1 MDIDPRFGDAEEI
14 GPIEDL
20 QDLRLDEEDPT
31 RVVKVGINLETTT
44 KEALIT
50 FLRKNQDVFAW
61 SHKDMVGI
69 DPSISC
75 HQLNIDSH
83 FFPIQQKRR
92 LLDKERSR
100 ALKEEVK
107 KLREN
112 GFIQEAYYPSWVV
125 NPVLVPKTNRKWQTC
140 VDFTDLNKACPKDC
154 FPLPRIDQLVD
165 ATAGHEVLSFMDA
178 YSGYN
183 QIIMHPP
190 YEEHTSFQTDTGLYC
205 YKVTSFGLK
214 NVGAT

>member
-1 MDIDPRFGDAEEI
+1 MTDIDPRFGDNEEI

-20 QDLRLDEEDPT
+20 QEIRLEEEDPT
-31 RVVKVGINLETTT
+31 GVVKVGINIETTT
-44 KEALIT
+44 KEALIA

-75 HQLNIDSH
+75 HHLNIDSR
-83 FFPIQQKRR
+83 FSPVQQKRR
-92 LLDKERSR
+92 MLDKERSK
-100 ALKEEVK
+100 ALKEEVE

-112 GFIQEAYYPSWVV
+112 GFIREAYCPSWVA
-125 NPVLVPKTNRKWQTC
+125 NLVLVPKPNGKWRTC

-183 QIIMHPP
+183 QITMHP
-190 YEEHTSFQTDTGLYC
+190 
-205 YKVTSFGLK
+205 
-214 NVGAT
+214 

>member
-1 MDIDPRFGDAEEI
+1 MLEEQDP
-14 GPIEDL
+14 P
-20 QDLRLDEEDPT
+20 
-31 RVVKVGINLETTT
+31 RVVKVMINLETTI
-44 KEALIT
+44 KEALIK
-50 FLRKNQDVFAW
+50 FLRKKQDVFAW

-75 HQLNIDSH
+75 HHLNIDSH
-83 FFPIQQKRR
+83 FSPVQQKRR

-100 ALKEEVK
+100 ALKEEVE

-112 GFIQEAYYPSWVV
+112 GFIRKAYYPTLVA
-125 NPVLVPKTNRKWQTC
+125 NPVLVPKPNGKWRTC

-183 QIIMHPP
+183 
-190 YEEHTSFQTDTGLYC
+190 
-205 YKVTSFGLK
+205 
-214 NVGAT
+214 

>member
-1 MDIDPRFGDAEEI
+1 MDIDPRFGDNEEI

-20 QDLRLDEEDPT
+20 QEVRLEEEDPT

-44 KEALIT
+44 KEALIA

-75 HQLNIDSH
+75 HHLNIDSN
-83 FFPIQQKRR
+83 FSPVQQKRR

-100 ALKEEVK
+100 ALKEEVE

-112 GFIQEAYYPSWVV
+112 GFIREAHYPSWVA
-125 NPVLVPKTNRKWQTC
+125 NPVLVPKPNGKWRTC

-165 ATAGHEVLSFMDA
+165 ATAGHEVLSFMDV
-178 YSGYN
+178 YFGYN
-183 QIIMHPP
+183 QITMYPP
-190 YEEHTSFQTDTGLYC
+190 D
-205 YKVTSFGLK
+205 
-214 NVGAT
+214 